1 MAAELDEILRYA
13 IPLAAVA
20 VSWGQTRTE
29 VQAMQEQLKELD
41 KELDE
46 AHDTFMK
53 RSECRDQ
60 HQRNEKAFDELKA
73 DVKEIKKLLIE
84 FMGRPQA

>member
-1 MAAELDEILRYA
+1 MEIDALLPVI
-13 IPLAAVA
+13 IPLVAVA
-20 VSWGQTRTE
+20 VAWGQVKTE
-29 VQAMQEQLKELD
+29 VAAMRKEIEKHDSELD
-41 KELDE
+41 
-46 AHDTFMK
+46 AVHDTFMK
-53 RSECRDQ
+53 RTECRDQ

>member
-1 MAAELDEILRYA
+1 MAEIDELLRYA
-13 IPLAAVA
+13 IPLVAVA
-20 VSWGQTRTE
+20 VAWGQTRTE
-29 VQAMQEQLKELD
+29 VQAMKEQLRELD
-41 KELDE
+41 KEVD
-46 AHDTFMK
+46 AHHDLFMK
-53 RSECRDQ
+53 RSECRDT